1 MFLAENLSTKY
12 QKIKVL
18 RYLMLLCAIFLIF
31 SVAIATFRGFL
42 KYT

>member
-12 QKIKVL
+12 QKSKVL
-18 RYLMLLCAIFLIF
+18 RYLMLLCAIFLIV
-31 SVAIATFRGFL
+31 SVAVATFGGFL